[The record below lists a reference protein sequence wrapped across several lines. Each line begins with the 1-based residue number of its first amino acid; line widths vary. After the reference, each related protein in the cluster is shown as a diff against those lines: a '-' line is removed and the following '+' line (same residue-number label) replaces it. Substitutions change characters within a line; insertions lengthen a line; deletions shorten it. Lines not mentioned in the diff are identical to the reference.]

1 MEFLEFYKV
10 SFFKKEKS
18 KKSATDFCPRPI
30 EEIPEFR
37 NSGNSGIPGIPE
49 FRRNSRNSR
58 KNESKALLCRNSGI
72 PKIPKEFLPL
82 VSKERNIRFAVL
94 PCDPNA
100 MGSLVCGTP
109 LAWCCKRQCVLFGL
123 SGSYSAARGR
133 RQGAPPGGAAR
144 GRRKGASQGGA
155 AGGRR
160 KGSVARGASQGGRR
174 TGGAAQGAPQG
185 GAAKGTAGSEPIAP
199 LSELS

>member
-1 MEFLEFYKV
+1 MG
-10 SFFKKEKS
+10 SD
-18 KKSATDFCPRPI
+18 DFSSHPI
-30 EEIPEFR
+30 EEIPEFRNSRNFR

-100 MGSLVCGTP
+100 KGSLVCGTP

-133 RQGAPPGGAAR
+133 RQGAPQGGAAR
-144 GRRKGASQGGA
+144 GRRKGAPQGG
-155 AGGRR
+155 
-160 KGSVARGASQGGRR
+160 VARGASQGGRR
-174 TGGAAQGAPQG
+174 KGGAAQGAPHSDAMG
-185 GAAKGTAGSEPIAP
+185 ISGEIHHTMVV
-199 LSELS
+199 